1 MDDLER
7 LKELAEKA
15 TPGPW
20 FVGIADEPRRGP
32 VDAEYKAPGYYDNI
46 GVISSTSGGT
56 AVGCNEY
63 NVFSDLGT
71 ATYIAAANPEVVLKI
86 IARVRELE
94 AKLLEESARADDNY
108 RSFDRVR
115 EKYSKSV
122 QTQRTPGTVEVCTT
136 CDESRGQEALVDWR
150 ECPQP
155 KCPIKRSGIHSP

>member
-94 AKLLEESARADDNY
+94 AN
-108 RSFDRVR
+108 
-115 EKYSKSV
+115 
-122 QTQRTPGTVEVCTT
+122 QRTPGTVEVCKQ
-136 CDESRGQEALVDWR
+136 CHRPLPDAMVISMRKGCSGD
-150 ECPQP
+150 
-155 KCPIKRSGIHSP
+155 CPIRSVSPSP